1 MKINNL
7 NNMTNIFLF
16 LYSFVYIII
25 RIFVFAKVFYLLCM
39 TYYYPESH
47 DINQLTWWIYFLIFD
62 IWLIS
67 MLPDKK
73 QIKNND
79 DVTPQ

>member
-7 NNMTNIFLF
+7 NNMTNIFLA

-47 DINQLTWWIYFLIFD
+47 DINLLTWWMYFLIFD
-62 IWLIS
+62 IWLMS